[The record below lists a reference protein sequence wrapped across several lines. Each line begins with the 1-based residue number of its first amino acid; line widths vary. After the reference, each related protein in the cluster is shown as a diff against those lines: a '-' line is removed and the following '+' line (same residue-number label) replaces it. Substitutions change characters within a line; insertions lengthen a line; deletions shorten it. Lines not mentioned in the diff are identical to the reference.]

1 MVEGPAPLS
10 GIPATSMV
18 YQYLAHGPRG
28 DTEEMR
34 SIVQWLRGRSGE
46 FEPGLVNQLGRTQ
59 RVVLALPAKRP
70 LRRTSQ
76 LIVDQGEQL
85 IGRLLVS
92 GAEALKQ
99 AGDLS
104 CRIGIL
110 AHVAGLLLT
119 V

>member
-1 MVEGPAPLS
+1 
-10 GIPATSMV
+10 MV

-34 SIVQWLRGRSGE
+34 SIVQGLRGGTGE

-59 RVVLALPAKRP
+59 GVVLAFPTKRP
-70 LRRTSQ
+70 LRSAAQ

-110 AHVAGLLLT
+110 AHVAGLSLT